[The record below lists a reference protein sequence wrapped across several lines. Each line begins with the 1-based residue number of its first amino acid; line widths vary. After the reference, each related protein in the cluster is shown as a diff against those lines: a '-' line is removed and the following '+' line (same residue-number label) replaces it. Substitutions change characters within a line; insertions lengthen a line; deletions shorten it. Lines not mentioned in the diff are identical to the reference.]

1 MTCVE
6 AEKMVVPYMKDE
18 LSPTELEDFLD
29 HIHTCENCREELEI
43 HYMVDVG
50 LKKLD
55 EADGTYDIV
64 GDLKRKVAESY
75 RSLRHISMFQITTY
89 AVSTLTGMA
98 LIVMILCS
106 FGSGIR
112 LDFCKEMSDGSSQ
125 ILLNIIENRSEHGKT
140 CTDRRS

>member
-64 GDLKRKVAESY
+64 GDLKRKGAESY

-98 LIVMILCS
+98 LIVMILLQLRIWNT
-106 FGSGIR
+106 FGF
-112 LDFCKEMSDGSSQ
+112 L
-125 ILLNIIENRSEHGKT
+125 
-140 CTDRRS
+140 

>member
-1 MTCVE
+1 MTCME

-29 HIHTCENCREELEI
+29 HIKTCENCR
-43 HYMVDVG
+43 DVG

-75 RSLRHISMFQITTY
+75 RSLRHISTFQIASY
-89 AVSTLTGMA
+89 AISTLCGMA
-98 LIVMILCS
+98 LIVMILLQLRIWTTM
-106 FGSGIR
+106 GY
-112 LDFCKEMSDGSSQ
+112 L
-125 ILLNIIENRSEHGKT
+125 
-140 CTDRRS
+140 

>member
-29 HIHTCENCREELEI
+29 PIHTCENCREELEI

-98 LIVMILCS
+98 LIVMILLQLRIWNT
-106 FGSGIR
+106 FGF
-112 LDFCKEMSDGSSQ
+112 L
-125 ILLNIIENRSEHGKT
+125 
-140 CTDRRS
+140 

>member
-75 RSLRHISMFQITTY
+75 RSLRQISMFQITTY

-98 LIVMILCS
+98 LIVMILLQLRIWNT
-106 FGSGIR
+106 FGF
-112 LDFCKEMSDGSSQ
+112 L
-125 ILLNIIENRSEHGKT
+125 
-140 CTDRRS
+140 

>member
-1 MTCVE
+1 MTCME
-6 AEKMVVPYMKDE
+6 AEKMVIPYINDQ
-18 LSPTELEDFLD
+18 LSVTELEDFIE
-29 HIHTCENCREELEI
+29 HIKTCENCREELEI

-98 LIVMILCS
+98 LIVMILLQLRIWNT
-106 FGSGIR
+106 FGV
-112 LDFCKEMSDGSSQ
+112 L
-125 ILLNIIENRSEHGKT
+125 
-140 CTDRRS
+140 

>member
-1 MTCVE
+1 MTCME
-6 AEKMVVPYMKDE
+6 AEKMVIPYINDQ
-18 LSPTELEDFLD
+18 LSVTELEDFIE
-29 HIHTCENCREELEI
+29 HIKTCENCREELEI

-98 LIVMILCS
+98 LIVMILLQLR
-106 FGSGIR
+106 IW
-112 LDFCKEMSDGSSQ
+112 
-125 ILLNIIENRSEHGKT
+125 KT
-140 CTDRRS
+140 MGFL

>member
-1 MTCVE
+1 MTCME
-6 AEKMVVPYMKDE
+6 AEKMVIPYINDQ
-18 LSPTELEDFLD
+18 LSVTELEDFIE
-29 HIHTCENCREELEI
+29 HIKTCENCREELEI

-98 LIVMILCS
+98 LIVMILLQLRIWTTM
-106 FGSGIR
+106 GY
-112 LDFCKEMSDGSSQ
+112 L
-125 ILLNIIENRSEHGKT
+125 
-140 CTDRRS
+140 

>member
-29 HIHTCENCREELEI
+29 HIKTCDNCREELEI

-64 GDLKRKVAESY
+64 GDLKRNPTGPCAISPYSRSRPTRSRLWAEW
-75 RSLRHISMFQITTY
+75 R
-89 AVSTLTGMA
+89 
-98 LIVMILCS
+98 
-106 FGSGIR
+106 
-112 LDFCKEMSDGSSQ
+112 
-125 ILLNIIENRSEHGKT
+125 
-140 CTDRRS
+140 

>member
-18 LSPTELEDFLD
+18 LSPTEAESTIVN
-29 HIHTCENCREELEI
+29 IHTCENCREELEI

-98 LIVMILCS
+98 LIVMILLQLRIWNT
-106 FGSGIR
+106 FGF
-112 LDFCKEMSDGSSQ
+112 L
-125 ILLNIIENRSEHGKT
+125 
-140 CTDRRS
+140 

>member
-29 HIHTCENCREELEI
+29 HIKTCDNCREELEI

-75 RSLRHISMFQITTY
+75 RTLRHISIFQITTY
-89 AVSTLTGMA
+89 AVTTLGGMA
-98 LIVMILCS
+98 LVVMILLQLRIWNT
-106 FGSGIR
+106 FGF
-112 LDFCKEMSDGSSQ
+112 L
-125 ILLNIIENRSEHGKT
+125 
-140 CTDRRS
+140 

>member
-1 MTCVE
+1 MTCME
-6 AEKMVVPYMKDE
+6 AEKMVIPYINDQ
-18 LSPTELEDFLD
+18 LSVTELEDFIE
-29 HIHTCENCREELEI
+29 HIKTCENCREELEI

-98 LIVMILCS
+98 LIVMVLLQLRIWNT
-106 FGSGIR
+106 FGF
-112 LDFCKEMSDGSSQ
+112 L
-125 ILLNIIENRSEHGKT
+125 
-140 CTDRRS
+140 

>member
-75 RSLRHISMFQITTY
+75 RSLRHFSMFQITTY

-98 LIVMILCS
+98 LIVMILLQLRIWNT
-106 FGSGIR
+106 FGF
-112 LDFCKEMSDGSSQ
+112 L
-125 ILLNIIENRSEHGKT
+125 
-140 CTDRRS
+140 

>member
-29 HIHTCENCREELEI
+29 HIHPCENCREELEI

-98 LIVMILCS
+98 LIVMILLQLRIWNT
-106 FGSGIR
+106 FGF
-112 LDFCKEMSDGSSQ
+112 L
-125 ILLNIIENRSEHGKT
+125 
-140 CTDRRS
+140 